1 MIKKNKNNSILLKY
15 GFLLIILV
23 FIILYYVY
31 KYRVSIR
38 ICSWNMEHFGV
49 KKVKHNTELYYRN
62 VIFYMRQIDADIL
75 CLQEISSID
84 NIKLLEKM
92 LGNYRLIVDTEEI
105 KKQIRFNVFLVKKH
119 IDIIEFKTHDPK
131 IIALTVFDPAIR
143 QPITIYNCHLKS
155 DASGINNITRE
166 QELRFLIT
174 KITASNVII
183 TGDFNC
189 VSKSNELKILT
200 KKSYI
205 NLFDSYT
212 NSIPYYTYWYDKN
225 RSSTIDRG
233 ELYQLDH
240 FFVSPSLIN
249 KVKNRRVLKD
259 VCTNAMNIIDNSR
272 YYISDHCP
280 IIMTLH

>member
-1 MIKKNKNNSILLKY
+1 MIKKNKNSSILLKY

-31 KYRVSIR
+31 KYHVSIR
-38 ICSWNMEHFGV
+38 ICSWNMEYFGV
-49 KKVKHNTELYYRN
+49 DMVKHNTELYYRN
-62 VIFYMRQIDADIL
+62 VIFYMRQVDADIL

-105 KKQIRFNVFLVKKH
+105 KKQIHFNVFLVKKH

-155 DASGINNITRE
+155 DYSGINNITRE
-166 QELRFLIT
+166 RQLRFLIT

-183 TGDFNC
+183 TGDFNS

-212 NSIPYYTYWYDKN
+212 NSIPYYSHWYDKDC
-225 RSSTIDRG
+225 SSTIDRG
-233 ELYQLDH
+233 ELSQLDH

-259 VCTNAMNIIDNSR
+259 VCTNAMNIIDNSM

>member
-1 MIKKNKNNSILLKY
+1 MIKKNKNSSILLKY

-38 ICSWNMEHFGV
+38 ICSWNMEFFGV
-49 KKVKHNTELYYRN
+49 NMVKHNTELYYRN
-62 VIFYMRQIDADIL
+62 VIFYMRQVDADIL

-84 NIKLLEKM
+84 NIKLLENM
-92 LGNYRLIVDTEEI
+92 LGNYKLIVDTEEI
-105 KKQIRFNVFLVKKH
+105 KKKIMFNVFLVKKH
-119 IDIIEFKTHDPK
+119 IDIIEFKTHTSK

-155 DASGINNITRE
+155 DHSGINNITRE
-166 QELRFLIT
+166 RELRFLIT
-174 KITASNVII
+174 KITTSNVII

-212 NSIPYYTYWYDKN
+212 NSIPYYSHWYDKN
-225 RSSTIDRG
+225 RSSTIDHG
-233 ELYQLDH
+233 ELFQLDH

-249 KVKNRRVLKD
+249 KVKNRNVLKD